1 MDPKPVSASMITLC
15 QMMLLTDANPTGNVH
30 GGTIMKLA
38 DTAGGLAAM
47 KHSGCICVTARID
60 SMSFRA
66 PVYVGDLVTVL
77 ASLNDVGT
85 SSMEVGVRVEAETFA
100 TGESRHIA
108 SAYLVYVAL
117 GDDGRPA
124 AVPRL
129 KVETLEE
136 ERRQAEARLR
146 REHRL
151 TEEAAIRNLR
161 QAADGEPRD
170 ASCVIRNG

>member
-1 MDPKPVSASMITLC
+1 MNPKPVSASLITLC

-30 GGTIMKLA
+30 GGTIMKLV
-38 DTAGGLAAM
+38 DTAGGLVAM

-77 ASLNDVGT
+77 ASINDVGT
-85 SSMEVGVRVEAETFA
+85 TSMEVGVRVEAETFT
-100 TGESRHIA
+100 TGETRHIA

-117 GDDGRPA
+117 GGDGRPA

-129 KVETLEE
+129 LVETPEE
-136 ERRQAEARLR
+136 QRRQAEAALR
-146 REHRL
+146 RQHRL
-151 TEEAAIRNLR
+151 SEDAAIRTLR
-161 QAADGEPRD
+161 QAADAEGEAPR
-170 ASCVIRNG
+170 